1 MKANKTKNR
10 SNARAIANRRFLPA
24 LKQLI
29 TDMKQPST
37 SRKNRYF
44 PFLTFQIVILLLI
57 VLLAEN
63 QSCQSFSFDKSIVRR
78 TTKRRT
84 GIDRNNILI
93 NSDSTI
99 VLRKSNENP
108 DETID
113 KNDENRHDMPSVSQ
127 KTRDSLEG
135 RSVLLTGAS
144 GGLGEQLAL
153 QIANYC
159 NPKKLILSGRKEDAL
174 KKIAAECKIGLAA
187 ASLCT
192 STSGDAISDAESI
205 VHVVT
210 ADLSDKDSV
219 HALGESAVK
228 ICGDA
233 VDVLINCGGVSSRS
247 DFVDTKLEIDEKVMQ
262 INFFAGASLA
272 KAVVPGM
279 ISSRRGGK
287 IIWISSVQGLMGIP
301 SRTSYAASKFAVQGY
316 CEALRA
322 ELATS
327 EISVHC
333 VSPGYIRTNLS
344 LSAVTGD
351 GTAHGSMDETTANG
365 ADPTDVAI
373 EILDS
378 AVAWGKADF
387 VVAATVSAKV
397 AIWLR
402 LLFPQVLQN
411 LLVKRFEKAKKK
423 KEAAASQQ
431 HPVAATDKKID

>member
-1 MKANKTKNR
+1 MTRPLTN
-10 SNARAIANRRFLPA
+10 L
-24 LKQLI
+24 
-29 TDMKQPST
+29 
-37 SRKNRYF
+37 
-44 PFLTFQIVILLLI
+44 PFLIFQIVILLLF
-57 VLLAEN
+57 LLAEN
-63 QSCQSFSFDKSIVRR
+63 QYCQSFSFDKSIVRR
-78 TTKRRT
+78 TSKRRT
-84 GIDRNNILI
+84 GFNRNQIII

-99 VLRKSNENP
+99 VRRNSNGNQ

-113 KNDENRHDMPSVSQ
+113 KNDENRQEMPSVSQ

-144 GGLGEQLAL
+144 GGLGKQLAI
-153 QIANYC
+153 QIANHC
-159 NPKKLILSGRKEDAL
+159 KPQKLILSGRKEDAL
-174 KKIAAECKIGLAA
+174 QKIAAECKIGLTA
-187 ASLCT
+187 ASLCI
-192 STSGDAISDAESI
+192 GDDAVSDVESI
-205 VHVVT
+205 VHIVT
-210 ADLSDKDSV
+210 ADLSEKNSV
-219 HALGESAVK
+219 LALGESAVK
-228 ICGDA
+228 ICGGT

-279 ISSRRGGK
+279 IDSHGGGK

-322 ELATS
+322 ELSTS
-327 EISVHC
+327 DIGVHC

-351 GTAHGSMDETTANG
+351 GSAHGSMDETTANG
-365 ADPTDVAI
+365 ADPRDVAI

-378 AVAWGKADF
+378 AIARGKGDF

-402 LLFPQVLQN
+402 LLFPGVLQN

-423 KEAAASQQ
+423 KEAAAASEQQ
-431 HPVAATDKKID
+431 PVAATDKKID

>member
-1 MKANKTKNR
+1 MTRPLTN
-10 SNARAIANRRFLPA
+10 
-24 LKQLI
+24 
-29 TDMKQPST
+29 
-37 SRKNRYF
+37 F
-44 PFLTFQIVILLLI
+44 PLRIFQIVVLL
-57 VLLAEN
+57 VVVLAEN
-63 QSCQSFSFDKSIVRR
+63 QYSQAFSFDKSIV
-78 TTKRRT
+78 KKAASRRT
-84 GIDRNNILI
+84 GSNRNQIIII
-93 NSDSTI
+93 NSDSTV
-99 VLRKSNENP
+99 VLRSSNGNQ
-108 DETID
+108 DKATD
-113 KNDENRHDMPSVSQ
+113 KNDENLQEMPGVSQ
-127 KTRDSLEG
+127 KTRHSLEG

-174 KKIAAECKIGLAA
+174 QKIAAECKIGLTA
-187 ASLCT
+187 ASLC
-192 STSGDAISDAESI
+192 SGDDAASDIESI
-205 VHVVT
+205 VHIVT
-210 ADLSDKDSV
+210 ADLSEKNSV
-219 HALGESAVK
+219 LALGESAVK
-228 ICGDA
+228 ICGGT

-279 ISSRRGGK
+279 IDSSRGGK

-327 EISVHC
+327 DIGVHC

-351 GTAHGSMDETTANG
+351 GSAHGSMDETTANG
-365 ADPTDVAI
+365 ADARDVAI

-378 AVAWGKADF
+378 AVARGKGDF

-402 LLFPQVLQN
+402 LLFPGVLQN

-423 KEAAASQQ
+423 KEAAAAATAASEQQ
-431 HPVAATDKKID
+431 PVAATDKKID